1 MSEKNIMNDPQL
13 KKEAY
18 LAWLGVET
26 KEDVKK
32 WHKVYTPWWSE
43 ENIERII
50 EIYDK
55 ELDKKEKEGLKEEKV
70 ISEFERLIL
79 LNNVNKYK

>member
-1 MSEKNIMNDPQL
+1 MTNRTIMNDSNM

-26 KEDVKK
+26 KEDVRK
-32 WHKVYTPWWSE
+32 WHHTYTPWWSE
-43 ENIERII
+43 ENIDRII

-55 ELDKKEKEGLKEEKV
+55 ELESKEKEGVKEERV
-70 ISEFERLIL
+70 ISEFEKLIL